1 MPEGADSVRTIESGG
16 VRLATLITVAD
27 RQPGLSFFSDDN
39 DYIQVGMWGY
49 DAGKHLQA
57 HIHNI
62 VPREVDRTQ
71 EVVCVLAGRLK
82 STIYDEAEQR
92 VDEVELAAGDV
103 LILLAGGHSYD
114 ILEDGTQ
121 VLEVKNG
128 PYPGAETDR
137 RRFDGE

>member
-1 MPEGADSVRTIESGG
+1 MATIEKDG

-27 RQPGLSFFSDDN
+27 RAAGLSFFSEDD
-39 DYIQVGMWGY
+39 DFIQVGMWGY

-57 HIHNI
+57 HIHNV
-62 VPREVDRTQ
+62 VPRQIDRTQ
-71 EVVCVLAGRLK
+71 EVICVLTGRVQC
-82 STIYDEAEQR
+82 TVFDESEQR
-92 VDEVELAAGDV
+92 VEQVVLEAGDV
-103 LILLAGGHSYD
+103 LILLRGGHSYD

-128 PYPGAETDR
+128 PYPGPDVDR